1 MNNILSAVH
10 DPELGCISFIVRR
23 LTYRRSGGTQ
33 ASTSRDY
40 SATGCIHPGTPEMIQ
55 LLPEESRHEEFISVY
70 TDFALSLGEN
80 SGGITFT
87 APDRILYGGKEWRLV
102 RLRSWEAFSLYHGLA
117 VLMQEGENFN
127 Q

>member
-1 MNNILSAVH
+1 MQDILTAVH
-10 DPELGCISFIVRR
+10 DPELGCISFTVRR

-55 LLPEESRHEEFISVY
+55 LLPEENRHEEFISVY

-80 SGGITFT
+80 SGGVAFT
-87 APDRILYGGKEWRLV
+87 APDRILHGGKAWRLV

-117 VLMQEGENFN
+117 VLMQEGESL
-127 Q
+127 

>member
-1 MNNILSAVH
+1 MIDLSPALL
-10 DPELGCISFIVRR
+10 DPELGCVSFTVRR

-55 LLPEESRHEEFISVY
+55 LLPEENRHEEFISVY

-80 SGGITFT
+80 SGGVAFT
-87 APDRILYGGKEWRLV
+87 APDRILYGGKTWRLV

-117 VLMQEGENFN
+117 VLMQEGESFN

>member
-1 MNNILSAVH
+1 MQDILTAVH
-10 DPELGCISFIVRR
+10 DSELGCVSFTIRR
-23 LTYRRSGGTQ
+23 LTYRRSGGVQT
-33 ASTSRDY
+33 ATSRDY

-55 LLPEESRHEEFISVY
+55 LLPEENRHEEFISVY

-80 SGGITFT
+80 PGGVVFT

-117 VLMQEGENFN
+117 VLMQEGESS
-127 Q
+127 